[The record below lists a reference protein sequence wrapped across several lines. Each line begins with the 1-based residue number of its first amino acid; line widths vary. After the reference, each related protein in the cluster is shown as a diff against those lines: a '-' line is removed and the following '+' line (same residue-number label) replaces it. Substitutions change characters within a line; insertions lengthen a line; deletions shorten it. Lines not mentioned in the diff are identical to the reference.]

1 MTLIEYYSYIGGL
14 IGLWNGL
21 SIKDIQRI
29 TFFVINIIANL
40 TNNTNLFFIKSYY
53 IKNNIRK
60 KLHYSY
66 VKIWKLSKV
75 NFLYLFN

>member
-21 SIKDIQRI
+21 SIKDIQQI
-29 TFFVINIIANL
+29 TFVVINIIANL
-40 TNNTNLFFIKSYY
+40 INNTNLLFIKSYY
-53 IKNNIRK
+53 IRNNIHK